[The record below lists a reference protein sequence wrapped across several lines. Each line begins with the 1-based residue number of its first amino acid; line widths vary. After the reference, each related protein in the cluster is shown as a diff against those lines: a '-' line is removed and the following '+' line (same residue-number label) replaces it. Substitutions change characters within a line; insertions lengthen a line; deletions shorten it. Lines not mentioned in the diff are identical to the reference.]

1 MVSKIKKAAFSL
13 VFVLAVLSAP
23 LFLTAGPVYADNW
36 GQQQQQPPAGGNSDL
51 GNGCKGQ
58 PDTAAGQHAC
68 LKNNPIVSDIQTI
81 VNFLSAG
88 VAIVIAG
95 SIIVAGIQY
104 SLAGNQPQVLT
115 SARNRIINSVIALF
129 AFLLIFAFL
138 QWIIPGGLFS

>member
-1 MVSKIKKAAFSL
+1 MTQKIKTFLLSFGFLFAGLFFISSPALAAS
-13 VFVLAVLSAP
+13 
-23 LFLTAGPVYADNW
+23 
-36 GQQQQQPPAGGNSDL
+36 QL
-51 GNGCKGQ
+51 GNGCAGDA
-58 PDTAAGQHAC
+58 PTAAGQHAC
-68 LKNNPIVSDIQTI
+68 LKNNPVVRDIQTI

-104 SLAGNQPQVLT
+104 TMAGNQPQVLT

-138 QWIIPGGLFS
+138 QWVIPGGVFS